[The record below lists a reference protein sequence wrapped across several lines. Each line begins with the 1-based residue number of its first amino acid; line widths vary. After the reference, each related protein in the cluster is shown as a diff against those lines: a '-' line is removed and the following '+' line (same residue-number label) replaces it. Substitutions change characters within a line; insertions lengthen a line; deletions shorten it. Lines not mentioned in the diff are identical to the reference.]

1 MAQKS
6 KGTSVYTAIYKKL
19 RGQILRGKLKPGD
32 LLPSESQLCSEFGA
46 SRETVRKGLKQL
58 DSEGLIYSRPK
69 VGYFVST
76 PNSDDLTLHFSSD
89 QDNCTTQ
96 YCDIHGLLPDE
107 LLQTRLQVPAD
118 RKVIEFSQLIRS
130 PEGQTVAY
138 EVKYIPYERAYPSVE
153 SEMRFAVLPDLTFS
167 KLNTYEYYTD
177 ISVSAVTADE
187 VLAALLG
194 CPVGEPLLLLEQIFI
209 RQDGMRIGFS
219 RRYCRQLY
227 YHLRGMLGH
236 KA

>member
-1 MAQKS
+1 M
-6 KGTSVYTAIYKKL
+6 
-19 RGQILRGKLKPGD
+19 
-32 LLPSESQLCSEFGA
+32 
-46 SRETVRKGLKQL
+46 
-58 DSEGLIYSRPK
+58 
-69 VGYFVST
+69 
-76 PNSDDLTLHFSSD
+76 
-89 QDNCTTQ
+89 
-96 YCDIHGLLPDE
+96 
-107 LLQTRLQVPAD
+107 
-118 RKVIEFSQLIRS
+118 
-130 PEGQTVAY
+130 AY

-177 ISVSAVTADE
+177 ISVSADE

-219 RRYCRQLY
+219 RRYCRQPY
-227 YHLRGMLGH
+227 YHLSGMLGH